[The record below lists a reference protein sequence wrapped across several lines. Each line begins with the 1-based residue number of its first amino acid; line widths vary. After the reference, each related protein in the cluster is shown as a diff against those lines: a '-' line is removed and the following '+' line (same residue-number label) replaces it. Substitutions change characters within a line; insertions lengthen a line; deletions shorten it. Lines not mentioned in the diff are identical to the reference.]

1 MLSATGLVSCLNND
15 IPNPRIVA
23 GFTAMTAEGEIAAA
37 AIDNV
42 SRIVTLSV
50 GESVDLAEVKIT
62 DYELTEGA
70 SLSADITD
78 GLDLTKDYL
87 VTVSLYQNY

>member
-1 MLSATGLVSCLNND
+1 MKSNKILYSLSAALLSATGLVSCLNND
-15 IPNPRIVA
+15 IPNPRIEA

-50 GESVDLAEVKIT
+50 GEAVDLAEVK
-62 DYELTEGA
+62 LT
-70 SLSADITD
+70 
-78 GLDLTKDYL
+78 
-87 VTVSLYQNY
+87 V